1 MKGDFYM
8 RKEAKAVVEQM
19 EELTKYV
26 VSEMADDIDAFDEED
41 IKLMT
46 MMLKILSNCKNLLLE
61 EARILDNIE
70 SQNDEILKLLA
81 SGR

>member
-1 MKGDFYM
+1 M

>member
-1 MKGDFYM
+1 M

-26 VSEMADDIDAFDEED
+26 VSGMADDIDAVDEDD

-46 MMLKILSNCKNLLLE
+46 MMLKILSSCKNLLLE